1 VQLPSAQVAEH
12 WLPEAQL
19 AWQGGA
25 RQPKEQLLFGPQV
38 QSPLAHSPSQRA
50 LFPTQLIVHGG
61 APHGNVQSRPFGHW
75 QLAES
80 HQ

>member
-19 AWQGGA
+19 AWHGGA
-25 RQPKEQLLFGPQV
+25 RHPNVQLLFGPQV
-38 QSPLAHSPSQRA
+38 QSPLAHSPSQCA
-50 LFPTQLIVHGG
+50 LFPTQLIVQGG
-61 APHGNVQSRPFGHW
+61 APHGTVQLLPFAHW

>member
-25 RQPKEQLLFGPQV
+25 TQPKVQLLFGPQV

-50 LFPTQLIVHGG
+50 LFPTQVIVQGG
-61 APHGNVQSRPFGHW
+61 ALHGIAQSRPLAHW
-75 QLAES
+75 QFAES